1 MTISPLRPV
10 LSYVLAILLPVST
23 LFAQTTPAGGA
34 IVSTTNGGI
43 VAVNGNLVKDSSA
56 VGDNDTISTGPE
68 SVAHITSAGSNT
80 MLASDTVA
88 AFSHDAIRLTTG
100 AVSIATSGGM
110 YTQVHKLKFA
120 PVNQGTLTK
129 YEVRVEGCAVI
140 VTAKTGAVYLPSGK
154 VLAQGES
161 NRSSDKECELAKSDP
176 RPPGA
181 AISGLSPLA
190 WGLLAGGG
198 AAAGATAGYILL
210 QSGGKTPLSPAAP

>member
-1 MTISPLRPV
+1 MTISPLR
-10 LSYVLAILLPVST
+10 STFCYMLAILLPVST

-34 IVSTTNGGI
+34 IVNTNGGI

-80 MLASDTVA
+80 VLASDTVA

-129 YEVRVEGCAVI
+129 YEVRVEGCSVT
-140 VTAKTGAVYLPSGK
+140 VTARTGAVALPSGK
-154 VLAQGES
+154 VLAQGDS
-161 NRSSDKECELAKSDP
+161 DRSSDKECEKLAKIDP
-176 RPPGA
+176 RPPAA
-181 AISGLSPLA
+181 AISGLGPLA
-190 WGLLAGGG
+190 WGLIAGGG
-198 AAAGATAGYILL
+198 AAAGATAGYVAL
-210 QSGGKTPLSPAAP
+210 QSGGKAPLSPAAP